1 MLRLLLYIVLGYAL
15 YLIVRGFF
23 RKGVPPPPRRSGGV
37 ETFRD
42 PVCGVYVT
50 EDDAVVGTLEG
61 ERIHFCSMECLE
73 KYRSKLNNTSTRQ

>member
-1 MLRLLLYIVLGYAL
+1 MLRLLVYIVLGYAL

-23 RKGVPPPPRRSGGV
+23 RPRVSRPARRTGEV

-42 PVCGVYVT
+42 PICGVYVT
-50 EDDAVVGTLEG
+50 EDDAVVGTLDG

-73 KYRSKLNNTSTRQ
+73 KYRSNLNNTSTRQ